1 MLEINTQKLQTL
13 LLHVDE
19 KVITVYFRPSLVF
32 LKTIVI
38 DKIID
43 TGYSLRHPSFPL

>member
-19 KVITVYFRPSLVF
+19 KVITVYFHPSLVF
-32 LKTIVI
+32 LKTIVS
-38 DKIID
+38 DKIN

>member
-19 KVITVYFRPSLVF
+19 KKITVYFHATLVLIKAIVTPLNAGYFLCHPSL
-32 LKTIVI
+32 
-38 DKIID
+38 
-43 TGYSLRHPSFPL
+43 PL